1 MNKKYYQQLL
11 EEMAKKLLK
20 EKNKLSQ
27 LLETNVKKYKTHSIG
42 YSTDDLDIV
51 ITFIEKRGSKNDK

>member
-11 EEMAKKLLK
+11 EEMAKELLK

-27 LLETNVKKYKTHSIG
+27 ILETGIKKYKTHSIG
-42 YSTDDLDIV
+42 YSTDDLDIA
-51 ITFIEKRGSKNDK
+51 ITFRQK

>member
-11 EEMAKKLLK
+11 EEMAKELLK

-27 LLETNVKKYKTHSIG
+27 ILETTVKKYKTHSIG
-42 YSTDDLDIV
+42 YSTNDLDIV
-51 ITFIEKRGSKNDK
+51 ITFREKQKRR

>member
-11 EEMAKKLLK
+11 EEMAKELLK

-27 LLETNVKKYKTHSIG
+27 ILETNVKKYKTHSIG

-51 ITFIEKRGSKNDK
+51 ITFKQKRKKEQE

>member
-11 EEMAKKLLK
+11 EEMAKELLK

-51 ITFIEKRGSKNDK
+51 ITFKEKRGRKW

>member
-11 EEMAKKLLK
+11 EEMAKELLK

-27 LLETNVKKYKTHSIG
+27 ILETNVKKYKTHSIG
-42 YSTDDLDIV
+42 YNTNDLDIV
-51 ITFIEKRGSKNDK
+51 ITFREKQKRR

>member
-11 EEMAKKLLK
+11 EELGNSLLK

-27 LLETNVKKYKTHSIG
+27 LLLTEVKKKKYHSIM
-42 YSTDDLDIV
+42 YSTNELDIV
-51 ITFIEKRGSKNDK
+51 ITFRQKRKKEQE

>member
-11 EEMAKKLLK
+11 EEMAKELLK

-27 LLETNVKKYKTHSIG
+27 ILETNVKKYKTHSIG
-42 YSTDDLDIV
+42 YSTDDLDVV
-51 ITFIEKRGSKNDK
+51 ITFKQKRKKEQE